1 MIFVCSLLFL
11 VCFFFS
17 FRTSKGEESTSI
29 VQCLDACIYI
39 FVFFFLPCEVSTPV
53 TRAGG
58 SPLSTGA
65 LVGIAIGVGVLVL
78 LVLVICCVVYR
89 RQKRQIDEYKEI
101 YFLRSSDYQVI

>member
-1 MIFVCSLLFL
+1 MHVFIFL
-11 VCFFFS
+11 S
-17 FRTSKGEESTSI
+17 F
-29 VQCLDACIYI
+29 
-39 FVFFFLPCEVSTPV
+39 FFFLPREVSTPV

>member
-11 VCFFFS
+11 VWFF
-17 FRTSKGEESTSI
+17 
-29 VQCLDACIYI
+29 CLLEPLKVKRALPLYSVKVHVFI
-39 FVFFFLPCEVSTPV
+39 FLSFFFLPCEVSTPV